1 MAVSLTVGHE
11 AKDERKLE
19 ALEVEL
25 LLEGIAA
32 RWGYDFRNYARA
44 SLSRRVRR
52 AMLRENLPTVSALQE
67 RALRDEACM
76 ARFVAALTVHITA
89 MFRDPEFYITLREH
103 VVPLLRTY
111 PFVRIWHAG
120 CSTGEEVYST
130 AILLHEEGLYER
142 CRIYATDLSD
152 AVLER
157 ARRGIYSLDAMR
169 DFSQNYQRAG
179 GRNEFSSYYV
189 ADHRN
194 AIFRESLR
202 KNIVFSQHN
211 LACDGAFNE
220 FNLVV
225 CRNVMIYFDETLRAR
240 VRQLFDES
248 LCRLGVLGLGKKETL
263 RHTELAHAYSELP
276 GGARLFRRLS

>member
-1 MAVSLTVGHE
+1 
-11 AKDERKLE
+11 
-19 ALEVEL
+19 
-25 LLEGIAA
+25 
-32 RWGYDFRNYARA
+32 
-44 SLSRRVRR
+44 
-52 AMLRENLPTVSALQE
+52 
-67 RALRDEACM
+67 M
-76 ARFVAALTVHITA
+76 ARFVEALTVHITA
-89 MFRDPEFYITLREH
+89 MFRDPDFYITLREQI
-103 VVPLLRTY
+103 VPLLRTY
-111 PFVRIWHAG
+111 PFVRVWHAG

-130 AILLHEEGLYER
+130 AILLHEEGLYDR

-157 ARRGIYSLDAMR
+157 ARRGIYPLEAMR

-179 GRNEFSSYYV
+179 GGQEFSSYYV

-194 AIFRESLR
+194 AIFRDGLR

-240 VRQLFDES
+240 VRHLLDES
-248 LCRLGVLGLGKKETL
+248 LCRFGVLGLGKKETL
-263 RHTELAHAYSELP
+263 RHTELAHAYSEMP
-276 GGARLFRRLS
+276 GGARLFRRLA